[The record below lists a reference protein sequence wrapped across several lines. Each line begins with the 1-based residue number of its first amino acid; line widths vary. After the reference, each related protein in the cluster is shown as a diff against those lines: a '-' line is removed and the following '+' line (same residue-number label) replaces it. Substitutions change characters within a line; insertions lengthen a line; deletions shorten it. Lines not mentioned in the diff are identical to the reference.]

1 MLEVGVALCW
11 KGPVSRAIR
20 PKKACIKSCETCF
33 AKNTLNLSDKR
44 PSIKWVGFPKF
55 HGPLAIRPWLRTSP
69 YSSLNVIYS
78 LIITA
83 WQWLMSFTYM
93 PYIPMQIKPNKSP
106 LRNRLKALLLQ
117 EIGCLSSPSRSCPGR
132 FILIHSSSGASA
144 KETKRDHGLSRE

>member
-83 WQWLMSFTYM
+83 WQWLMCFTYM
-93 PYIPMQIKPNKSP
+93 PYIPMQTKPNKAHWERG
-106 LRNRLKALLLQ
+106 LRPFSSERLATFPPQLDHVLVDLFSSTAAGTALLD
-117 EIGCLSSPSRSCPGR
+117 
-132 FILIHSSSGASA
+132 GAPLHTSQ
-144 KETKRDHGLSRE
+144 G